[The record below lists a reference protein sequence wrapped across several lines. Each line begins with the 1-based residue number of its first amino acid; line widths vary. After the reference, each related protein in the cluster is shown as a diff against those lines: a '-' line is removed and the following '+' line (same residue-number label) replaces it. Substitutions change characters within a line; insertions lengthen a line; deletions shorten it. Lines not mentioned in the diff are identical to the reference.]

1 MKFTLFCGDSVP
13 GCTARFEDDS
23 RERIL
28 EQVCAHA
35 REDHGVEEITPEML
49 AAIGAGIATA

>member
-1 MKFTLFCGDSVP
+1 MKYTLFCGDSVP

-28 EQVCAHA
+28 DQVLAHA
-35 REDHGVEEITPEML
+35 RDDHGVQEAPPEMRE
-49 AAIGAGIATA
+49 AILAGIKTA